1 MQPNDY
7 KEVDFETYCKTC
19 QFKNAQEDEDPC
31 YECLKEPVNLHSV
44 KPTKWRKRREEKA
57 W

>member
-19 QFKNAQEDEDPC
+19 QFKNAREDEDPC
-31 YECLKEPVNLHSV
+31 YECLKEPVNLYSV
-44 KPTKWRKRREEKA
+44 KPTKWRKRREEKV
-57 W
+57 